1 MRSCVCVCVF
11 DKGAATD
18 KKCGEIER
26 ENQPKGR
33 DMKEIPSKGWDMRG
47 TSKERGGWDMK
58 GNV

>member
-1 MRSCVCVCVF
+1 MRSCVRVCVCVF

-33 DMKEIPSKGWDMRG
+33 DMR
-47 TSKERGGWDMK
+47 ERDPYEGVGHE
-58 GNV
+58 GNQ

>member
-33 DMKEIPSKGWDMRG
+33 DMRERDPYEGVVEIIKKGEDG
-47 TSKERGGWDMK
+47 T
-58 GNV
+58 